1 MVLGRVSRG
10 QVMHFITLLF
20 YQSHGDFNERNRSYI
35 HSQLAVQSNSV
46 DAAGT
51 ARRRILEEDEIESI
65 EGKPTVGTSSN
76 SSSGRQ
82 VSTSALD
89 DALEAKPG
97 PSGLTTSA
105 SSQSL
110 TGGVKRR
117 IVSDDDDDVDDDIK
131 PPSIVTSNGLSKG
144 KALKK
149 KESNSI
155 APVVAVKSE
164 PLPAESSEDEIPI
177 R

>member
-1 MVLGRVSRG
+1 VIGSINWEE
-10 QVMHFITLLF
+10 F
-20 YQSHGDFNERNRSYI
+20 QSYFHL
-35 HSQLAVQSNSV
+35 QLAVQSNSV
-46 DAAGT
+46 DTAGT
-51 ARRRILEEDEIESI
+51 ARRRILEEDETETIE
-65 EGKPTVGTSSN
+65 EKPTVGTSSN

-82 VSTSALD
+82 VSANSLD
-89 DALEAKPG
+89 DSLEAKPG
-97 PSGLTTSA
+97 PSGLTTS
-105 SSQSL
+105 SS

-117 IVSDDDDDVDDDIK
+117 IVSDDEADIDEDAK
-131 PPSIVTSNGLSKG
+131 PPPIATSNGLSKG

-149 KESNSI
+149 KESKTV